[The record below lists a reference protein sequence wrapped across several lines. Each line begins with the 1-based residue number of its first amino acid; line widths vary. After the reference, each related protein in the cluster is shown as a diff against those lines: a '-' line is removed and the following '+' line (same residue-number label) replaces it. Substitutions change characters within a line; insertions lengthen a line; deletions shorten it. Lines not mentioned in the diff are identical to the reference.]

1 MKKIIF
7 SAMAIAAVAVSCQV
21 KDLDENTSVSG
32 ESFKISAE
40 LPETKT
46 IFNAED
52 YAVAW
57 ENNDALTVIVNSND
71 NYEFTNAGGNDFEA
85 KNVTI
90 SDGMNT
96 FHVLYPYSMYVKKV
110 DANGVTSDG
119 SGKKTYVNIPDNAA
133 KSQTSINSTAH
144 IKGVMYGYAE
154 ASADQTPAIQMHQLT
169 ALLKIAVTNNHTEP
183 ITVRSI
189 TVSTDAQGQLLSGT
203 FYINLKDGSVESSGD
218 NYTFSSTTLGVTGVT
233 METGETGTFWVSA
246 NPFSVPVGSHLTIS
260 VETDKGSVTDE
271 RSYEQALNF
280 DAGTV
285 NTAEFDFSNPTQT
298 IEKLTVAE
306 FLAKEVDENT
316 YYELTGTVSNII
328 SDEYGNFYLTDE
340 TGTVYV
346 YGLTATKVTSNDKS
360 FSSIGLREGDEV
372 TLHGTRDNFANAS
385 VADQKDQ
392 VGGPAY
398 YISHIAAPYCDVTPS
413 SLGVS
418 SEAGTTTFEIKSNE
432 SWTIASS
439 NPAYTVSPAS
449 GNGDATIEVSYPANE
464 GEDAVEVTFTV
475 TSESGEKTV
484 TLTHRSASQTV
495 DVLTADLFTATSTQ
509 YKDFSDVKVT
519 SSAVY
524 AGQTASTNGTIQLRS
539 KGSNGV
545 YSGIITTS
553 SNGKVKKIE
562 IVWNTTKTTDISR
575 TVDIYGK
582 NEPFTSTSEMYNS
595 DLEIIGSIS
604 LSSGAT
610 GNAVISGDYSYIGL
624 RSKDGAL
631 YLDNIKITWEE

>member
-96 FHVLYPYSMYVKKV
+96 FHVLYPYNTHVKKV

-119 SGKKTYVNIPDNAA
+119 SGEKTYVNIPDNAA

-144 IKGVMYGYAE
+144 VKGVMYGYAE

-285 NTAEFDFSNPTQT
+285 NTAEFDFSDPKQT
-298 IEKLTVAE
+298 IETLTVAE

-372 TLHGTRDNFANAS
+372 TLHGTRDYFANAS
-385 VADQKDQ
+385 ADQKDQ

-439 NPAYTVSPAS
+439 NPAYTISPAS
-449 GNGDATIEVSYPANE
+449 GDGDATIEVSYPANE

-495 DVLTADLFTATSTQ
+495 VEVTDVLTADLFTATNTSYTNFSEVQ
-509 YKDFSDVKVT
+509 GQSGVLYSGNTAKNNNNIRIRSEKD
-519 SSAVY
+519 
-524 AGQTASTNGTIQLRS
+524 
-539 KGSNGV
+539 
-545 YSGIITTS
+545 SGIITTKS
-553 SNGKVKKIE
+553 TG
-562 IVWNTTKTTDISR
+562 IVRSVSVEWVSTTDR
-575 TVDIYGK
+575 TLNIYGS
-582 NEPFTSTSEMYNS
+582 NTPYNSTSELYDNA
-595 DLEIIGSIS
+595 EPIATIS
-604 LSSGAT
+604 YGESSVNIDGEYA
-610 GNAVISGDYSYIGL
+610 YIGM
-624 RSKDGAL
+624 RSSKNML
-631 YLDNIKITWEE
+631 EVSNIKIVWEVK

>member
-1 MKKIIF
+1 
-7 SAMAIAAVAVSCQV
+7 MAIAAVAVSCQV

-96 FHVLYPYSMYVKKV
+96 FHVLYPYNTHVKKV

-119 SGKKTYVNIPDNAA
+119 SGEKTYVNIPDNAA

-144 IKGVMYGYAE
+144 VKGVMYGYAE

-285 NTAEFDFSNPTQT
+285 NTAEFDFSDPKQT
-298 IEKLTVAE
+298 IETLTVAE

-372 TLHGTRDNFANAS
+372 TLHGTRDYFANAS
-385 VADQKDQ
+385 ADQKDQ

-439 NPAYTVSPAS
+439 NPAYTISPAS
-449 GNGDATIEVSYPANE
+449 GDGDATIEVSYPANE

-495 DVLTADLFTATSTQ
+495 VEVTDVLTADLFTATNTSYTNFSEVQ
-509 YKDFSDVKVT
+509 GQSGVLYSGNTAKNNNNIRIRSEKD
-519 SSAVY
+519 
-524 AGQTASTNGTIQLRS
+524 
-539 KGSNGV
+539 
-545 YSGIITTS
+545 SGIITTKS
-553 SNGKVKKIE
+553 TG
-562 IVWNTTKTTDISR
+562 IVRSVSVEWVSTTDR
-575 TVDIYGK
+575 TLNIYGS
-582 NEPFTSTSEMYNS
+582 NTPYNSTSELYDNA
-595 DLEIIGSIS
+595 EPIATIS
-604 LSSGAT
+604 YGESSVNIDGEYA
-610 GNAVISGDYSYIGL
+610 YIGM
-624 RSKDGAL
+624 RSSKNML
-631 YLDNIKITWEE
+631 EVSNIKIVWEVK

>member
-1 MKKIIF
+1 
-7 SAMAIAAVAVSCQV
+7 MAIAAVAVSCQV

-32 ESFKISAE
+32 DSFKISAE

-96 FHVLYPYSMYVKKV
+96 FHVLYPYNTYVKKV

-144 IKGVMYGYAE
+144 VKGVMYGYAE

-246 NPFSVPVGSHLTIS
+246 NPFSVPAGSHLTIS
-260 VETDKGSVTDE
+260 VETDKGSASDE

-285 NTAEFDFSNPTQT
+285 NTAEFDFSDPKQT

-360 FSSIGLREGDEV
+360 FSSIGLKEGDEV

-398 YISHIAAPYCDVTPS
+398 YISHIAAPYCDVTPP

-439 NPAYTVSPAS
+439 NPAYTISPAS
-449 GNGDATIEVSYPANE
+449 GDGNE

-495 DVLTADLFTATSTQ
+495 VEVTDVLTADLFTATNTSYTNFSEVQ
-509 YKDFSDVKVT
+509 GQSGVLYSGNTAKNNNNIRIRSEKD
-519 SSAVY
+519 
-524 AGQTASTNGTIQLRS
+524 
-539 KGSNGV
+539 
-545 YSGIITTS
+545 SGIITTKS
-553 SNGKVKKIE
+553 TG
-562 IVWNTTKTTDISR
+562 IVRSVSVEWVSTTDR
-575 TVDIYGK
+575 TLNIYGS
-582 NEPFTSTSEMYNS
+582 NTPYNSTSELYDNA
-595 DLEIIGSIS
+595 EPIATIS
-604 LSSGAT
+604 YGESSVNIDGEYA
-610 GNAVISGDYSYIGL
+610 YIGM
-624 RSKDGAL
+624 RSSKNML
-631 YLDNIKITWEE
+631 EVSNIKIVWEVK

>member
-32 ESFKISAE
+32 DSFKISAE

-96 FHVLYPYSMYVKKV
+96 FHVLYPYNTYVKKV

-144 IKGVMYGYAE
+144 VKGVMYGYAE

-246 NPFSVPVGSHLTIS
+246 NPFSVPAGSHLTIS
-260 VETDKGSVTDE
+260 VETDKGSASDE

-285 NTAEFDFSNPTQT
+285 NTAEFDFSDPKQT

-372 TLHGTRDNFANAS
+372 TLHGTRDNYANAS

-449 GNGDATIEVSYPANE
+449 GDGDATIEVSYPANE

-495 DVLTADLFTATSTQ
+495 MTETLSFLNWEFDGAESWTSQYLKHTVNFDIATVEFEKANKQNDGQTIDTCPVTKGNSVVLKMNGSETL
-509 YKDFSDVKVT
+509 
-519 SSAVY
+519 SAVTVNLLQW
-524 AGQTASTNGTIQLRS
+524 GTKKQTASLYTSTDGGTS
-539 KGSNGV
+539 FSSDPV
-545 YSGIITTS
+545 TTS
-553 SNGKVKKIE
+553 DDFKLTVSGLPEGVNAIQVKFSSSNQVGIQSF
-562 IVWNTTKTTDISR
+562 DI
-575 TVDIYGK
+575 TYK
-582 NEPFTSTSEMYNS
+582 
-595 DLEIIGSIS
+595 
-604 LSSGAT
+604 
-610 GNAVISGDYSYIGL
+610 
-624 RSKDGAL
+624 
-631 YLDNIKITWEE
+631 

>member
-32 ESFKISAE
+32 ESFTISAE

-46 IFNAED
+46 IFNEND
-52 YAVAW
+52 KTVAW
-57 ENNDALTVIVNSND
+57 ENNDKLSVVINSASA
-71 NYEFTNAGGNDFEA
+71 YTFTKIDGENTFEA
-85 KNVTI
+85 TNVTLA
-90 SDGMNT
+90 DGTNT
-96 FHVLYPYSMYVKKV
+96 FHALYPYNNNIASIDNETGLAKNTKGENLYI
-110 DANGVTSDG
+110 
-119 SGKKTYVNIPDNAA
+119 NIPSQEASSQNA
-133 KSQTSINSTAH
+133 INSTSH
-144 IKGVMYGYAE
+144 IKGVMYGYTE
-154 ASADQTPAIQMHQLT
+154 ADLTETPSIQMHQLT

-183 ITVRSI
+183 ITIRSI

-218 NYTFSSTTLGVTGVT
+218 SYTFSSTTLGVTGVT

-246 NPFSVPVGSHLTIS
+246 NQFSVPVGSHLTIS

-280 DAGTV
+280 VAGTV
-285 NTAEFDFSNPTQT
+285 NTAEFDFSDPKQT

-316 YYELTGTVSNII
+316 YYELTGTVSNIS
-328 SDEYGNFYLTDE
+328 SDYHGNFDLVDE
-340 TGTVYV
+340 TGSVYV
-346 YGLTATKVTSNDKS
+346 YGISSAKGAGDKNVLANLG
-360 FSSIGLREGDEV
+360 IKAGDAI
-372 TLHGTRDNFANAS
+372 TICGTRGEYGSTVEVMN
-385 VADQKDQ
+385 
-392 VGGPAY
+392 AY
-398 YISHIAAPYCDVTPS
+398 YISHTAAPYCDVTPS

-449 GNGDATIEVSYPANE
+449 GDSDATIEVSYPANE

-495 DVLTADLFTATSTQ
+495 VEVTDVLTADLFTATNTSYTNFSEVQ
-509 YKDFSDVKVT
+509 GQSGVLYSGNTAKNNNNIRIRSEKD
-519 SSAVY
+519 
-524 AGQTASTNGTIQLRS
+524 
-539 KGSNGV
+539 
-545 YSGIITTS
+545 SGIITTKS
-553 SNGKVKKIE
+553 TG
-562 IVWNTTKTTDISR
+562 IVRSVSVEWVSTTDR
-575 TVDIYGK
+575 TLNIYGS
-582 NEPFTSTSEMYNS
+582 NTPYNSTSELYDNA
-595 DLEIIGSIS
+595 EPIATIS
-604 LSSGAT
+604 YGESSVNIDGEYA
-610 GNAVISGDYSYIGL
+610 YIGM
-624 RSKDGAL
+624 RSSKNML
-631 YLDNIKITWEE
+631 EVSNIKIVWEVK

>member
-1 MKKIIF
+1 M
-7 SAMAIAAVAVSCQV
+7 AVSCQEAE
-21 KDLDENTSVSG
+21 LENNGAANNG
-32 ESFKISAE
+32 EVFRISAA

-46 IFNAED
+46 TLDPDN
-52 YAVAW
+52 YTVAW
-57 ENNDALTVIVNSND
+57 ESSDELTVIVNSNTA
-71 NYEFTNAGGNDFEA
+71 YKFTNAGGNDFEA

-96 FHVLYPYSMYVKKV
+96 FHVLYPYNMYVKKV

-119 SGKKTYVNIPDNAA
+119 SGEKTYVNIPDNAA

-144 IKGVMYGYAE
+144 VKGVMYGYAE

-203 FYINLKDGSVESSGD
+203 FYINLKDGSIESSGD
-218 NYTFSSTTLGVTGVT
+218 SYTFSSTTLGVTGVT
-233 METGETGTFWVSA
+233 METGKTGTFWVSA

-285 NTAEFDFSNPTQT
+285 NTAEFDFSDPKQT

-346 YGLTATKVTSNDKS
+346 HGLTATKVTSNDKS

-372 TLHGTRDNFANAS
+372 TLHGTRDYFANAS
-385 VADQKDQ
+385 ADQKDQ

-439 NPAYTVSPAS
+439 NPAYT
-449 GNGDATIEVSYPANE
+449 
-464 GEDAVEVTFTV
+464 
-475 TSESGEKTV
+475 
-484 TLTHRSASQTV
+484 
-495 DVLTADLFTATSTQ
+495 
-509 YKDFSDVKVT
+509 
-519 SSAVY
+519 
-524 AGQTASTNGTIQLRS
+524 
-539 KGSNGV
+539 
-545 YSGIITTS
+545 IT
-553 SNGKVKKIE
+553 K
-562 IVWNTTKTTDISR
+562 
-575 TVDIYGK
+575 YF
-582 NEPFTSTSEMYNS
+582 P
-595 DLEIIGSIS
+595 
-604 LSSGAT
+604 
-610 GNAVISGDYSYIGL
+610 
-624 RSKDGAL
+624 
-631 YLDNIKITWEE
+631 

>member
-46 IFNAED
+46 IFNEND
-52 YAVAW
+52 KTVAW
-57 ENNDALTVIVNSND
+57 ENNDKLSVVINSASA
-71 NYEFTNAGGNDFEA
+71 YTFTKIDGENTFEA
-85 KNVTI
+85 TNVTLA
-90 SDGMNT
+90 DGTNT
-96 FHVLYPYSMYVKKV
+96 FHALYPYNNNIASIDNETGLAKNTKGENLYI
-110 DANGVTSDG
+110 
-119 SGKKTYVNIPDNAA
+119 NIPSQEASSQNA
-133 KSQTSINSTAH
+133 INSTSH
-144 IKGVMYGYAE
+144 IKGVMYGYTE
-154 ASADQTPAIQMHQLT
+154 ADLTETPSIQMHQLT

-189 TVSTDAQGQLLSGT
+189 TVSTDAQGQFLSGT
-203 FYINLKDGSVESSGD
+203 FYINLKDGSIESSGD
-218 NYTFSSTTLGVTGVT
+218 SYTFSSTTLGVTGVT
-233 METGETGTFWVSA
+233 METGKTGTFWVSA

-285 NTAEFDFSNPTQT
+285 NTAEFDFSDPKQT

-316 YYELTGTVSNII
+316 YYELTGTVSNIS
-328 SDEYGNFYLTDE
+328 SDYHGNFDLVDE
-340 TGTVYV
+340 TGSVYV
-346 YGLTATKVTSNDKS
+346 YGISSVKGAGDKNVLANLG
-360 FSSIGLREGDEV
+360 IKAGDAI
-372 TLHGTRDNFANAS
+372 TICGTRGEYGSTVEVMN
-385 VADQKDQ
+385 
-392 VGGPAY
+392 AY

-439 NPAYTVSPAS
+439 NPAYTISPAS
-449 GNGDATIEVSYPANE
+449 GDGDATIEVSYPANE

-495 DVLTADLFTATSTQ
+495 MTETLSFLNWEFDGAESW
-509 YKDFSDVKVT
+509 T
-519 SSAVY
+519 SSYEKHTVNFDIATVEFESADKQNSGSAIDTCPVTKGKSVVLKMNGSATLSAVTVNLLQW
-524 AGQTASTNGTIQLRS
+524 GTKKQTASLYTSTDGGTS
-539 KGSNGV
+539 FSSDPV
-545 YSGIITTS
+545 TTS
-553 SNGKVKKIE
+553 DDFKLTVSELPEGVNAIQVKF
-562 IVWNTTKTTDISR
+562 S
-575 TVDIYGK
+575 
-582 NEPFTSTSEMYNS
+582 STSNQVGIQS
-595 DLEIIGSIS
+595 FD
-604 LSSGAT
+604 
-610 GNAVISGDYSYIGL
+610 
-624 RSKDGAL
+624 
-631 YLDNIKITWEE
+631 ITYK

>member
-46 IFNAED
+46 IFNEND
-52 YAVAW
+52 KTVAW
-57 ENNDALTVIVNSND
+57 ENNDKLSVVINSASA
-71 NYEFTNAGGNDFEA
+71 YTFTKIDGENTFEA
-85 KNVTI
+85 TNVTLA
-90 SDGMNT
+90 DGTNT
-96 FHVLYPYSMYVKKV
+96 FHALYPYNNNIASIDNETGLAKNTKGENLYI
-110 DANGVTSDG
+110 
-119 SGKKTYVNIPDNAA
+119 NIPSQEASSQNA
-133 KSQTSINSTAH
+133 INSTSH
-144 IKGVMYGYAE
+144 IKGVMYGYTE
-154 ASADQTPAIQMHQLT
+154 ADLTETPSIQMHQLT

-218 NYTFSSTTLGVTGVT
+218 SYTFSSTTLGVTGVT

-246 NPFSVPVGSHLTIS
+246 NQFSVPVGSHLTIS

-285 NTAEFDFSNPTQT
+285 NTAEFDFSNPKQT

-316 YYELTGTVSNII
+316 YYELTGTVSNIS
-328 SDEYGNFYLTDE
+328 SDYHGNFDLVDE
-340 TGTVYV
+340 TGSVYV
-346 YGLTATKVTSNDKS
+346 YGISSAKGAGDKNVLVNLG
-360 FSSIGLREGDEV
+360 IKAGDAI
-372 TLHGTRDNFANAS
+372 TICGTRGEYNSTIEVMN
-385 VADQKDQ
+385 
-392 VGGPAY
+392 AY
-398 YISHIAAPYCDVTPS
+398 YISHTAAPYCDVTPS

-439 NPAYTVSPAS
+439 NPAYTISPAS
-449 GNGDATIEVSYPANE
+449 GDGDATIEVSYPANE

-495 DVLTADLFTATSTQ
+495 VEVTDVLTADLFTATNTSYTNFSEVQ
-509 YKDFSDVKVT
+509 GQSGVLYSGNTAKNNNNIRIRSEKD
-519 SSAVY
+519 
-524 AGQTASTNGTIQLRS
+524 
-539 KGSNGV
+539 
-545 YSGIITTS
+545 SGIITTKS
-553 SNGKVKKIE
+553 TG
-562 IVWNTTKTTDISR
+562 IVRSVSVEWISTTDR
-575 TVDIYGK
+575 TLNIYGS
-582 NEPFTSTSEMYNS
+582 NTPYNSTSELYDNA
-595 DLEIIGSIS
+595 EPIATIS
-604 LSSGAT
+604 YGESSVNIDGEYA
-610 GNAVISGDYSYIGL
+610 YIGM
-624 RSKDGAL
+624 RSSKNML
-631 YLDNIKITWEE
+631 EVSNIKIVWEVK